1 MRRLSASAHFFAL
14 FLPFPLLGFF
24 LPNFR
29 ENLFD
34 GNTTLGSFR
43 LRSFAFGLLALPNP
57 IGDTPIS
64 ELLSLD
70 TKARVVSLRLGYR
83 RAMKNS
89 KHKQR
94 KAKSSPDQICCPLA
108 QNSPLALEIP
118 QQLADL
124 SQFSCCIQSSL
135 FRLSTLKEGTRA
147 RLTLLGGNRL

>member
-1 MRRLSASAHFFAL
+1 
-14 FLPFPLLGFF
+14 LPFSLLGFF

-94 KAKSSPDQICCPLA
+94 KAKSSPDQICYPLA
-108 QNSPLALEIP
+108 QNSPLALDIP
-118 QQLADL
+118 QHLPTQRN
-124 SQFSCCIQSSL
+124 SRVVSSPVHFG
-135 FRLSTLKEGTRA
+135 FRRLKRIRE
-147 RLTLLGGNRL
+147 LG